1 MRKDLLALSLALA
14 LLCTACGMGI
24 SREGP
29 GSGEAEIWFL
39 AEVNGEKG
47 SALASEYRSLP
58 QGEEIQGLLSLLF
71 SGPEAL
77 NLTSPFPS
85 GTAVKSW
92 RLEGDVALVDLS
104 ESYGELFGIGLSLAD
119 GCIVLTLCQL
129 AQVERVYLTVEGRP
143 RPFRDQ
149 VLAPQ
154 DFLLEN
160 GSY

>member
-1 MRKDLLALSLALA
+1 MRKKWLAWSLALA
-14 LLCTACGMGI
+14 LLCSSCAARG

-29 GSGEAEIWFL
+29 AEGEAEVWFL
-39 AEVNGEKG
+39 ADVNGEKG

-58 QGEEIQGLLSLLF
+58 QGEELEGLLSLLL
-71 SGPEAL
+71 SGPEEL
-77 NLTSPFPS
+77 NLSSPFPR

-92 RLEGDVALVDLS
+92 RLEGDLALVDLS
-104 ESYGELFGIGLSLAD
+104 EAYGELFGVGLSLAD

-129 AQVERVYLTVEGRP
+129 EKVERVYLTVEGRP

-149 VLAPQ
+149 VLSPQ

-160 GSY
+160 GEY